1 MKFGICYYPEHWPQ
15 TRWPQDAR
23 MMREL
28 GLEIVRIAE
37 FAWTK
42 LEPTPG
48 QYDWSWLD
56 EAIGVLAAAGLDIV
70 LGTPTVTPPAWLTR
84 AHPEIL
90 RVDANGR
97 ARDHG
102 TRRHT
107 CPNSPTYRQFSR
119 QIVRAMGERYGRDP
133 RITGWQI
140 DNEFGGGGTARCY
153 CENCAAAFRDWLQA
167 RYGTL
172 AALNNAWGTIFWSQ
186 TYTDWA
192 QIRPPSDHI
201 DKKNPSHVLDYYRFA
216 SDSFVSYQQ
225 EQVDILRGLAHGR
238 FITTNFMGLYRD
250 LDQFDMAE
258 TLDFATWDNYPTGN
272 PERWRPL
279 LYPPGAD
286 AKTND
291 PLYAYDVG
299 DPMVTGLAHA
309 LTRGLKNAPFWIMEQ
324 QCGHINWA
332 QFNPGIRPGTPRLW
346 TWHAIA
352 EGADTIVYFRWRATL
367 FAQEQYHSGLLR
379 HDATP
384 DVGYHDHLTFQAD
397 RDLLD
402 DIARQP
408 ITAPVGILFDFADL
422 WALQLQPHRQDFGYL
437 RLLYVYYTTLQRLG
451 IPVNLVPKTA
461 DFAPY
466 PLLIVPTAHLAD
478 AQLASKLND
487 YTQNGGTLLLGVRS
501 GFKTTSN
508 LVTDEPLPGA
518 LRELVGATVTG
529 WQALPPDVGWELETA
544 VPHLHGPA
552 GYWLETLKAQTA
564 SVLATYKPGGAAAL
578 TEHKVGNGRVLY
590 LGFYPTNEQARALL
604 LHLAGQLGL
613 SWLPD
618 LPEGLVA
625 AQRGPYT
632 ILLNFTE
639 QPISYPLNGQAVLV
653 NSRDVAV
660 IRR

>member
-1 MKFGICYYPEHWPQ
+1 MKFGVCYYPEHWPQ

-167 RYGTL
+167 RYDTL

-286 AKTND
+286 PKTND

-478 AQLASKLND
+478 AQLAGKLND

>member
-1 MKFGICYYPEHWPQ
+1 MKFGVCYYPEHWPQ

-37 FAWTK
+37 FAWAK

-56 EAIGVLAAAGLDIV
+56 EAIGVLAAAELEIV

-286 AKTND
+286 PKTND

-478 AQLASKLND
+478 AQLAGKLND

-544 VPHLHGPA
+544 VPYLHGPA
-552 GYWLETLKAQTA
+552 GYWLETLNAQTA
-564 SVLATYKPGGAAAL
+564 SVLATYKPSAVDSWRGRPKNRHL
-578 TEHKVGNGRVLY
+578 T
-590 LGFYPTNEQARALL
+590 
-604 LHLAGQLGL
+604 
-613 SWLPD
+613 
-618 LPEGLVA
+618 
-625 AQRGPYT
+625 
-632 ILLNFTE
+632 
-639 QPISYPLNGQAVLV
+639 
-653 NSRDVAV
+653 
-660 IRR
+660 